1 MSVTCVDLIAKGYE
15 KDCDREPK
23 KGFGRE
29 AILINYEDVDWDNI
43 VMGADANIV
52 TTLPLKSGGKQGYK
66 VVQYKD
72 PFSGSNKSF
81 HEGTYFNSW
90 DKTLVF
96 ALLTRD
102 QKQSL
107 QLVDPLT
114 NGKFIAIMR
123 NEDAGSDGKCTFEIK
138 GFHNGLKLT
147 AGEENPYGETYG
159 GMLLTATEAEAGRSA
174 MYLFNTDVATTE
186 AAVQSYLTPTVT
198 PSSNDNQGEE

>member
-1 MSVTCVDLIAKGYE
+1 MPVNCVDLIQQGYQ
-15 KDCDREPK
+15 KDCAREPK

-29 AILINYEDVDWDNI
+29 AILINYEDVDWAN
-43 VMGADANIV
+43 VVVGADANII
-52 TTLPLKSGGKQGYK
+52 TTLPLKSGKVGYSI
-66 VVQYKD
+66 VQFKD
-72 PFSGSNKSF
+72 PYNGSNKSF

-90 DKTLVF
+90 DKTFAF

-107 QLVDPLT
+107 NLIDPLT

-123 NEDAGSDGKCTFEIK
+123 NEDGGSDGKATFEIK

-147 AGEENPYGETYG
+147 AGDENPYGDTYG

-186 AAVQSYLTPTVT
+186 AAVQSYLGTST
-198 PSSNDNQGEE
+198 PSSQEEQQS